1 MKPPFRTTSK
11 EKELPRMPNA
21 PHGSRPLVLFAG
33 HMGGLMN
40 VKYSFLAAVTRDY
53 AFDAH
58 FLSTATRDVK
68 TLRSLGLPASL
79 APQASAKL
87 ADRAA
92 MIVLDNFPHI
102 AGLRQEDLQG
112 KQTLQLWHGVP
123 LKKIG
128 FPEIASPV
136 NMTPEKARYLETNYS
151 GYTAVISSSPWA
163 TGELF
168 ARAFRAEAFLETG
181 FPRND
186 ILARAPGKADMIHVD
201 ANMYG
206 FLRRHK
212 AAGGKVVVY
221 MPTFRDTG
229 GTFLSDNAL
238 DIRLINAFCK
248 KHNIFFLAK
257 FHPSMQIS
265 TEGTLEAF
273 AVYDSTLDI
282 YPVLRLAD
290 ALVSDYSS
298 VYFDFMFT
306 DKPLIFYPY
315 DRDRYLTQDR
325 ELFFDY
331 ESFTPGEHVTTQE
344 ALLQAIYEATVAGRD
359 PHAAARRALR
369 DRVFGTVDAGSAD
382 RVCSW
387 IRERVA

>member
-1 MKPPFRTTSK
+1 
-11 EKELPRMPNA
+11 
-21 PHGSRPLVLFAG
+21 
-33 HMGGLMN
+33 MGGLMN
-40 VKYSFLAAVTRDY
+40 VKYSFLTAMARDY

-58 FLSTATRDVK
+58 FLSTAARDVK
-68 TLRSLGLPASL
+68 TLHALGLPASL

-87 ADRAA
+87 ASRAA

-102 AGLRQEDLQG
+102 AGLRQEDLRG

-136 NMTPEKARYLETNYS
+136 NMTPEKARYLEINYS
-151 GYTAVISSSPWA
+151 GYTAVISSSPWT

-186 ILARAPGKADMIHVD
+186 ILARDPGKADMIHVD
-201 ANMYG
+201 TDMYG

-238 DIRLINAFCK
+238 DIGLINTFCK

-265 TEGTLEAF
+265 TEGSLEAF
-273 AVYDSTLDI
+273 AVYDSRLDI

-298 VYFDFMFT
+298 VYFDFMYV

-315 DRDRYLTQDR
+315 DRDRYLSRDR

-331 ESFTPGEHVTTQE
+331 EAFTPGEHVTTQE
-344 ALLQAIYEATVAGRD
+344 ALLQAIREATVAGRD

-369 DRVFGTVDAGSAD
+369 DRVFGAVDAGASD